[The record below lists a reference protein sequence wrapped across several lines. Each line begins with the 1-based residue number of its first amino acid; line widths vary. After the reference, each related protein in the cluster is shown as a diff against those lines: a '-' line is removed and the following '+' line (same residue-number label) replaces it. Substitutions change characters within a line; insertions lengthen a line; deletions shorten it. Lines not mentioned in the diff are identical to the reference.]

1 MIHETG
7 YWSKENSLS
16 HHINSENLSNRI
28 SDYLSKYK
36 DHQIY
41 DFGCGLGDYLNDL
54 SLKGFKKLKGI
65 EADPMKTNQ
74 DFEILQLDL
83 SQPFILDEK
92 GIIICLEVGEHIPEK
107 YQETFLNN
115 IFNNCDKYLIMSW
128 AVRGQGGLVFRINK
142 NNVSEVNSHESEKN
156 LNDYEFDYIIN
167 NDSTKEDLYR
177 GVDSFFIRESL

>member
-16 HHINSENLSNRI
+16 HHIHSENLSKWI
-28 SDYLSKYK
+28 SDYLSQYK

-41 DFGCGLGDYLNDL
+41 DFGCGLGNYLNDL

-65 EADPMKTNQ
+65 EADPMNTNQ
-74 DFEILQLDL
+74 DFEILRLDL
-83 SQPFILDEK
+83 SEPFMLDEK

-115 IFNNCDKYLIMSW
+115 IFNNCDKHLIMSW
-128 AVRGQGGLVFRINK
+128 AVRGQGGYGHFNEL
-142 NNVSEVNSHESEKN
+142 
-156 LNDYEFDYIIN
+156 N
-167 NDSTKEDLYR
+167 NDEIIPLIEGLGFKYLEDISKIVRKLTEDRCSYFR
-177 GVDSFFIRESL
+177 NTIMVFEKK